1 MELFWHRRDLRT
13 ADNLGLAAAA
23 DAGDVVPVFCFDDA
37 VLDHAAPSR
46 MAFMLDALAAL
57 RERYR
62 ELGGDLLV
70 RHGDPSAVL
79 PDLAREFGA
88 DRVVWNHDY
97 SGLAR
102 ERDEAVRAA
111 LDDQGTAHEQ
121 VHDAVLHEPGAIRTN
136 AGDPYS
142 VYTYFWKKWRDREK
156 ADPAPEPEPDA
167 VADVTGDE
175 LPDAATLGFE
185 EPDAEIPAAGTD
197 AARERLEAFCERDVF
212 RYEDARDYP
221 AERATS
227 RLSADLKFGT
237 LGVRELYE
245 RTEQAMTDAD
255 DDDERASV
263 EEFQGQL
270 AWREFYAQVL
280 YFNPEVVTENFKEY
294 AQPIEWRDDPRNSAR
309 GRTARRATPSWTPGC
324 DSSETRRTCTTASGC
339 SSPRSSRKTCWWTGA
354 RVRPFPRAPRRPR
367 HGQRHRRLAV
377 GRLDRHRRPAVL
389 PGVQP
394 DDAGRALRPGR
405 GVRQAVRPRVA

>member
-294 AQPIEWRDDPRNSAR
+294 AQPIEWRDDPTELRAWKDGETGYPIVDAGMRQLRDDARRRVPHERPAGGLAR
-309 GRTARRATPSWTPGC
+309 G
-324 DSSETRRTCTTASGC
+324 
-339 SSPRSSRKTCWWTGA
+339 
-354 RVRPFPRAPRRPR
+354 VRPFPRAPRRPR